1 MVIGV
6 NVIHQYQLFFDA
18 TELRF
23 HGVQSERIPYRI
35 GLVNLICIR
44 NRIYLFRSILLKKCI
59 ICLNTNCQSRM
70 AIEKKI
76 CWLILP
82 LLLEANMSLKNWD

>member
-23 HGVQSERIPYRI
+23 HGEQSERIPYRI
-35 GLVNLICIR
+35 GLVDPICIR

-70 AIEKKI
+70 AIEKKKKEKRVERYPQE
-76 CWLILP
+76 LAGRRSP
-82 LLLEANMSLKNWD
+82 